1 MSVAINVQ
9 IVLGNG
15 LSPEGAALEFSV
27 VDVDTGIDDVDIDAL
42 TAVLVILILGEGAEA
57 ELLAVT
63 DPRKTLYC
71 HRKRE
76 LR

>member
-63 DPRKTLYC
+63 DPSKALNSQSQRSL
-71 HRKRE
+71 
-76 LR
+76 